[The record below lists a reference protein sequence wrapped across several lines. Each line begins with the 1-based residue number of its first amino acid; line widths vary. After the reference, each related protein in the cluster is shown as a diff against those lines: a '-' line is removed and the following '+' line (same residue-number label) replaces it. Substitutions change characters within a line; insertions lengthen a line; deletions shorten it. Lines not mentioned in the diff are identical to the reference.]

1 MRCDF
6 LINVNKIIH
15 DKIIEYKI
23 IQKDMTTKLHAGKVQ
38 CSVLIITRSFFNPV
52 SISLVLWYNFGGWI
66 LKKKSFRLHFILPTA
81 NSRMVQASPA
91 V

>member
-1 MRCDF
+1 
-6 LINVNKIIH
+6 
-15 DKIIEYKI
+15 
-23 IQKDMTTKLHAGKVQ
+23 MTTKFHAGKLQ
-38 CSVLIITRSFFNPV
+38 CFIITRSFFNPV

-66 LKKKSFRLHFILPTA
+66 LKKKSFRFHFILPTA